1 MSYLNPVFCL
11 SGTLPLSFLKKKIF
25 REKEGSFFYYGY
37 FRLGYISPA
46 GLGYGPAGLECF
58 MS

>member
-11 SGTLPLSFLKKKIF
+11 SGTLPLSFYKKKILER
-25 REKEGSFFYYGY
+25 REEVFLLW
-37 FRLGYISPA
+37 LGYISPA